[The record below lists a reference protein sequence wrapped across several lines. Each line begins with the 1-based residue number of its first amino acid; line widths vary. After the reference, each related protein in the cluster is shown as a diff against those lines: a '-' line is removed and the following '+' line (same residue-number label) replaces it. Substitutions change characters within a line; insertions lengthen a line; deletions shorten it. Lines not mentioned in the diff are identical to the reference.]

1 MQYDIFVRGSRKM
14 LCYSY
19 LKIKD
24 ESIYIMNYDL
34 IVIGSGP
41 GGYVAAVK
49 GAQMGM
55 KTAVVERENLGGIC
69 LNWGC
74 IPTKALLK
82 SAQVFNYINHAA
94 NYGVAAQ
101 PAEADLSA
109 MVQRSRGV
117 AETMSKGVQFLL
129 KKNNVDVIMGTAKVM
144 PDHQVEVRDAEGNAT
159 VYEAP
164 HIIIATGARSKVMPN
179 MPQDGKHIIGYREA
193 MTLPFKPQRMV
204 VCGSGAIGSE
214 FAFFYQSIGVQVT
227 LVEFMPQ
234 ILPNEDED
242 TAAQISR
249 SFRKMGMK
257 VMASSSVEKVDIDGD
272 ICHVTIKDMKKNVE
286 TVVDCDVVLSAVGV
300 VTNLE
305 GIGLEETGI
314 QTERTKI
321 VVDDYYQTNVPGYYA
336 IGDVVH
342 GPALAHVASA
352 EAICCVEKI
361 AGEEPKKVNY
371 SNIPGCTYTTPE
383 VASVGLTEKKALEAG
398 KEILVG
404 KFFFKASGK
413 ATAAGNTDGFIKM
426 IIDKN
431 SDEII
436 GAHLCGD
443 NVTEMIAGIVSA
455 RENGLTAKQ
464 IAGSVHP
471 HPTMSEAIMEAI
483 EAAYGKA
490 IHG

>member
-1 MQYDIFVRGSRKM
+1 
-14 LCYSY
+14 
-19 LKIKD
+19 
-24 ESIYIMNYDL
+24 MNYDV

-49 GAQMGM
+49 AAQLGM
-55 KTAVVERENLGGIC
+55 KAAVVERENLGGIC

-82 SAQVFNYINHAA
+82 SAQVFNYISHAA
-94 NYGVAAQ
+94 SYGVAAQ
-101 PAEADLSA
+101 PVEADIEA
-109 MVQRSRGV
+109 MVRRSRGV

-129 KKNNVDVIMGTAKVM
+129 KKNG
-144 PDHQVEVRDAEGNAT
+144 VEVLMGAGKVKPNHIVEVTDAEGKVTN
-159 VYEAP
+159 YEAG
-164 HIIIATGARSKVMPN
+164 HIIIATGARSKVMPS

-193 MTLPFKPQRMV
+193 LTLPFKPKSMV

-214 FAFFYQSIGVQVT
+214 FAFFFQSIGVQVT

-257 VMASSSVEKVDIDGD
+257 VMASASVDKVVVDGD
-272 ICHVTIKDMKKNVE
+272 VCHVTIKDMKKSAEVQ
-286 TVVDCDVVLSAVGV
+286 VDCDVVLSAVGV

-305 GIGLEETGI
+305 NIGLEETGI
-314 QTERTKI
+314 AVERGKI
-321 VVDDYYQTNVPGYYA
+321 VVDDYYQTCVPGYYA

-352 EAICCVEKI
+352 EAICCVEHI
-361 AGEEPKKVNY
+361 AGHEPKLVNY
-371 SNIPGCTYTTPE
+371 NNIPGCTYVTPE
-383 VASVGLTEKKALEAG
+383 VASVGLTEKKSLEVG
-398 KEILVG
+398 KEIRVG

-413 ATAAGNTDGFIKM
+413 ATAAGNTDGFVKVV
-426 IIDKN
+426 IDK
-431 SDEII
+431 STDQIL
-436 GAHLCGD
+436 GCHMCGD
-443 NVTEMIAGIVSA
+443 NVTEMIAGIVVA
-455 RENGLTAKQ
+455 RENGLTAREVLG
-464 IAGSVHP
+464 AVHP
-471 HPTMSEAIMEAI
+471 HPTMSEAVMEAI
-483 EAAYGKA
+483 EAAYGCA

>member
-1 MQYDIFVRGSRKM
+1 MK
-14 LCYSY
+14 
-19 LKIKD
+19 
-24 ESIYIMNYDL
+24 YDL
-34 IVIGSGP
+34 VVIGSGP

-49 GAQMGM
+49 ASQLGM

-82 SAQVFNYINHAA
+82 SAQVYNYIAHAST
-94 NYGVAAQ
+94 YGVAAQ
-101 PAEADLSA
+101 PAEANLPA

-129 KKNNVDVIMGTAKVM
+129 KKNNVDVIMGTAKVK
-144 PDHQVEVRDAEGNAT
+144 PGHKVEVLDAEGNT
-159 VYEAP
+159 TEYEAD
-164 HIIIATGARSKVMPN
+164 HIVIATGARSKVMPS
-179 MPQDGKHIIGYREA
+179 MPQDGKRIIGYREA
-193 MTLPFKPQRMV
+193 MTLPFKPKSMV

-242 TAAQISR
+242 TASQISR

-257 VMASSSVEKVDIDGD
+257 VMASASVEKVEIDGD
-272 ICHVTIKDMKKNVE
+272 VCHVTIKDMKKNAE

-305 GIGLEETGI
+305 NLGLEETGI
-314 QTERTKI
+314 AFERGKI
-321 VVDDYYQTNVPGYYA
+321 TVDDYYQTNVPGYYA

-352 EAICCVEKI
+352 EAICCIEHI
-361 AGEEPKKVNY
+361 AGHQPKLVNY

-426 IIDKN
+426 VIDKN
-431 SDEII
+431 TDEIL
-436 GAHLCGD
+436 GCHMCGD
-443 NVTEMIAGIVSA
+443 NVTEMIAGIVTA

-464 IAGSVHP
+464 VAGAIHP
-471 HPTMSEAIMEAI
+471 HPTMSEAVMEAI
-483 EAAYGKA
+483 ESAYGCA